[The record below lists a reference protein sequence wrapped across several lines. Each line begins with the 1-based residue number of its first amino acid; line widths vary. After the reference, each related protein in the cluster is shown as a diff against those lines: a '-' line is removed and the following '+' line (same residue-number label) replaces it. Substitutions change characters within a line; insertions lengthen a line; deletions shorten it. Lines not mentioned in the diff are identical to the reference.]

1 MSKEEETITFSEPIV
16 SYSPSY
22 TYSSETS
29 KGKDKHS
36 SNIIFTPLWISNM
49 KPSFSEHNLQ
59 KPSNQKLKKST
70 FYHQT
75 AENASFY
82 RVNTISELQRSS
94 FNKSRNKT
102 ENISSKSDLSK
113 IYDELIEKLKT
124 SPPHIKS
131 SFTKQTYVNKYKLE
145 ENEKKKIKKNLTIPE
160 EVTNEIEKNKKKKDS
175 KNKIDNINNNDI
187 NKNKNKNDNNKK
199 IKKSKNIINHEE
211 KEKKKNYQ
219 PNKFK
224 FNPEEKVKNFTN
236 TENISDFYEYT
247 ERCMEMIL
255 DLDKSK
261 QLQIKEKVNLN
272 FPESSKKKIALFD
285 LDETLAH
292 CIGEIKEGKKPTKPY
307 QHIVDVT
314 LPSRKQT
321 KIGINI
327 RPNWEETL
335 ELINEKFNIVIYTA
349 SHQSYADAVL
359 NYMDPQKKYTKYR
372 LYRNHCVQA
381 NVDGQKFYIKDLS
394 IFDKYYDLKDIVIV
408 DNSVLSF
415 AYHLNNGIPIVPYYD
430 SEEDGE
436 LTILGYYLISICDY
450 NDLREANKEHIRIG
464 FYLDKAKKQ
473 REEEEEDDDD
483 NILEDEDKKYPIK
496 TVRNSINYVN
506 TTNKDNSDDNNTI
519 KTEIQMSD
527 KKKEVEIIDLKKNI
541 RLHKGYDRS
550 QTIMYKKNSSLSP
563 EKRIPKRKKT
573 NIGLNIVNIW
583 EGIKR
588 EMSTVNN

>member
-1 MSKEEETITFSEPIV
+1 MSKEEEEEETISFSNPIV

-22 TYSSETS
+22 KYSTETS
-29 KGKDKHS
+29 SGKEKHS
-36 SNIIFTPLWISNM
+36 SNLIFTPLWISNM
-49 KPSFSEHNLQ
+49 KPSFSEQQLQ
-59 KPSNQKLKKST
+59 KPSNQKLRKST
-70 FYHQT
+70 FFHQSG
-75 AENASFY
+75 ENTSFY
-82 RVNTISELQRSS
+82 RVNTISDLQRKS
-94 FNKSRNKT
+94 FNKNRNKT
-102 ENISSKSDLSK
+102 ENVYNKSDLSK
-113 IYDELIEKLKT
+113 IYDELIEKSKT
-124 SPPHIKS
+124 SPPQVKT
-131 SFTKQTYVNKYKLE
+131 SFTKETYFNKYKLE
-145 ENEKKKIKKNLTIPE
+145 ENEKKNLKKNMSIPD
-160 EVTNEIEKNKKKKDS
+160 EVTNKIEKNKITEDSQNTKD
-175 KNKIDNINNNDI
+175 NNVN
-187 NKNKNKNDNNKK
+187 NKNLKIPKNN
-199 IKKSKNIINHEE
+199 EE
-211 KEKKKNYQ
+211 KDKKQNYQ
-219 PNKFK
+219 SNIFK

-261 QLQIKEKVNLN
+261 QVQIKEKVNLN

-292 CIGEIKEGKKPTKPY
+292 CIGEIKKDKKPTKPY

-314 LPSRKQT
+314 LPSKKQI

-359 NYMDPQKKYTKYR
+359 NYMDPEKKYTKYR

-381 NVDGQKFYIKDLS
+381 NVEGQKFYIKDLS

-450 NDLREANKEHIRIG
+450 NDLREANKQHIRIE
-464 FYLDKAKKQ
+464 FYLDKARKQ
-473 REEEEEDDDD
+473 REEEEEEDDVVD
-483 NILEDEDKKYPIK
+483 DEDKKLLYPLK
-496 TVRNSINYVN
+496 TERNSVNYVN
-506 TTNKDNSDDNNTI
+506 NTHKVIDDINNNNI
-519 KTEIQMSD
+519 KTQIQNRN
-527 KKKEVEIIDLKKNI
+527 KEKVVVIKDLKKNV
-541 RLHKGYDRS
+541 KDSNKAYDRS
-550 QTIMYKKNSSLSP
+550 QTIIHKKNSSLSP

-573 NIGLNIVNIW
+573 NIGINIVNIW
-583 EGIKR
+583 ELIKK